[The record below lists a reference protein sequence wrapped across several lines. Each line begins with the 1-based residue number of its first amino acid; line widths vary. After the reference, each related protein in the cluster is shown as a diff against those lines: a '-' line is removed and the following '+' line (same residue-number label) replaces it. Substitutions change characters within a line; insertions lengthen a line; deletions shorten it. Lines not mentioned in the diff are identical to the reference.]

1 MDSISQI
8 GGFTDQGS
16 NSGALDQQNMNAEVQ
31 KRDKKINDLLSD
43 RTKLKGLLKKA
54 KTAIDSIN
62 LKYKSACD
70 MQK

>member
-1 MDSISQI
+1 
-8 GGFTDQGS
+8 
-16 NSGALDQQNMNAEVQ
+16 LNAEVQ

-54 KTAIDSIN
+54 KVAIDSIN

-70 MQK
+70 MQKGSE